1 VPRTLATVLTLAVA
15 AIAMAG
21 PARADCNLLPEL
33 PRGPRDAAGTTFLG
47 RLESVEFPTY
57 HWRVRETYAGGL
69 GTTATFTTEGCHG
82 VRNLTPG
89 TDYLFST
96 ADMAEPLSKN
106 SLAWRLVGAGRVEL
120 VGFDLPPREYPSAIR
135 RAATLAEAVAL
146 VAPGSGVLPETDT
159 RGREAHVTERGG
171 VVGSSVEST
180 LAVVAALAFLIAM
193 KLLRA
198 RPSPAP

>member
-1 VPRTLATVLTLAVA
+1 
-15 AIAMAG
+15 
-21 PARADCNLLPEL
+21 
-33 PRGPRDAAGTTFLG
+33 LG
-47 RLESVEFPTY
+47 RLESIEFPTY
-57 HWRVRETYAGGL
+57 QWRVRETYAGGL

-82 VRNLTPG
+82 VRNLTAG

-96 ADMAEPLSKN
+96 GDISEPLSKN
-106 SLAWRLVGAGRVEL
+106 SLAWRLVGADGVEL

-135 RAATLAEAVAL
+135 AAATLAEAVAL

-159 RGREAHVTERGG
+159 GVRGEQVTERGA

-180 LAVVAALAFLIAM
+180 LAAVAALAFLIAM

-198 RPSPAP
+198 RPSPAS